1 MFGGGLPGEIPEGLK
16 KVPESF
22 EEGKGKAN
30 KKVSGSDPGHGQCVI
45 KRGKR
50 SARVKRKKVVPKIV
64 ESGSLLGVFFSGV
77 GGSEA
82 DPEGEH
88 DTSETPSRRFPDCA
102 ASCHWVVCVCVPE
115 SRNSLRL
122 VPCSGASRYFKNFKG
137 L

>member
-64 ESGSLLGVFFSGV
+64 ESGSLLGVFFFLG
-77 GGSEA
+77 
-82 DPEGEH
+82 
-88 DTSETPSRRFPDCA
+88 
-102 ASCHWVVCVCVPE
+102 
-115 SRNSLRL
+115 
-122 VPCSGASRYFKNFKG
+122 
-137 L
+137 